1 MGARARQPST
11 MRAIAVDVA
20 ARAFATRDDREGSLV
35 ATSMESE
42 EEVGVVTRAMTR
54 VRVGRGRMMRIRDGP
69 RGGSR
74 AGAKAEADS
83 DEDAEADAVDEDAL
97 FSESAMEGSL
107 RGGANAFVDSMDDG
121 GLETIKFESALA
133 SAEEADARREEDG
146 RRPPTPGKARAWLV
160 KEGGGRDASPTRGEK
175 ESTGTRAAA
184 GVLKSPKRNGSM
196 QFLTAVDDETR
207 SRLVATPVLLPRVRS
222 IDAGSLG
229 SPSGSISERSMEIDG
244 GETETG
250 ATRVSSSLCASS
262 TLSSASA
269 FSPVAS
275 RSVSRNASM
284 VDVSKMKHT

>member
-20 ARAFATRDDREGSLV
+20 ARAFATRDDREESLV

-54 VRVGRGRMMRIRDGP
+54 VRVGRGRMMRIRNGRQQ
-69 RGGSR
+69 RGGGRR
-74 AGAKAEADS
+74 AGAV
-83 DEDAEADAVDEDAL
+83 DEDGSSDDAVDEDAL

-262 TLSSASA
+262 TLSNASA

-284 VDVSKMKHT
+284 VDVSKMRHT

>member
-74 AGAKAEADS
+74 AGAVDDADADGS
-83 DEDAEADAVDEDAL
+83 SDAVDEDAL

-133 SAEEADARREEDG
+133 SAEEADARLEEDG

-160 KEGGGRDASPTRGEK
+160 KEGGGRDASPTRGEE

-262 TLSSASA
+262 TLSNASA

>member
-1 MGARARQPST
+1 

-54 VRVGRGRMMRIRDGP
+54 VRVGRGRMMRIRGGED
-69 RGGSR
+69 GGSR
-74 AGAKAEADS
+74 AGAREDA
-83 DEDAEADAVDEDAL
+83 DAEATAVDEDAL

-107 RGGANAFVDSMDDG
+107 RGANAFVDSMDDG

-133 SAEEADARREEDG
+133 SAEEDDARLEEDG

-262 TLSSASA
+262 TLSNASA

>member
-20 ARAFATRDDREGSLV
+20 ARAFATRDDREESLV

-54 VRVGRGRMMRIRDGP
+54 VRVGRGRMMRRIRDGP

-74 AGAKAEADS
+74 AGAVDDADADGS
-83 DEDAEADAVDEDAL
+83 SDAVDEDAL

-133 SAEEADARREEDG
+133 SAEEADARLEEDG

-160 KEGGGRDASPTRGEK
+160 KEGGGRDASPTRGE
-175 ESTGTRAAA
+175 EEETGTRAAA

-262 TLSSASA
+262 TLSNASA

>member
-54 VRVGRGRMMRIRDGP
+54 VRVGRGRMMRIRDGQ

-74 AGAKAEADS
+74 AGAREDAEA
-83 DEDAEADAVDEDAL
+83 DAEADAVDEDAL

-133 SAEEADARREEDG
+133 SAEEADARLEEDG

-160 KEGGGRDASPTRGEK
+160 KEGGGRDASPTRGEE

-262 TLSSASA
+262 TLSNASA

>member
-1 MGARARQPST
+1 

-54 VRVGRGRMMRIRDGP
+54 VRVGRGRMMRIRGGA

-74 AGAKAEADS
+74 AGAREDA
-83 DEDAEADAVDEDAL
+83 DAEATAVDEDAL

-133 SAEEADARREEDG
+133 SAEDDARLEEDG

-160 KEGGGRDASPTRGEK
+160 KEGGGRDASPTRGEE

-262 TLSSASA
+262 TLSNASA

>member
-20 ARAFATRDDREGSLV
+20 ARAFATRDDREESLV

-54 VRVGRGRMMRIRDGP
+54 VRVGRGRMMRRIRDGP

-74 AGAKAEADS
+74 AGAREEADA
-83 DEDAEADAVDEDAL
+83 DAEADAVDEDAL

-196 QFLTAVDDETR
+196 QFLTTVDDETR

-262 TLSSASA
+262 TLSNASA

>member
-1 MGARARQPST
+1 
-11 MRAIAVDVA
+11 
-20 ARAFATRDDREGSLV
+20 
-35 ATSMESE
+35 MESE

-54 VRVGRGRMMRIRDGP
+54 VRVGRGRMMRRIRDGP

-74 AGAKAEADS
+74 AGAVDDADGDGS
-83 DEDAEADAVDEDAL
+83 SDAVDEDAL

-262 TLSSASA
+262 TLSNASA

>member
-20 ARAFATRDDREGSLV
+20 ARAFATRDDREESLV

-54 VRVGRGRMMRIRDGP
+54 VRVGRGRMMRRIRDGP

-74 AGAKAEADS
+74 AGAVDDDADGS
-83 DEDAEADAVDEDAL
+83 SDAVDEDAL

-133 SAEEADARREEDG
+133 SAEEADARLEEDG

-262 TLSSASA
+262 TLSNASA

>member
-1 MGARARQPST
+1 

-20 ARAFATRDDREGSLV
+20 ARAFATRDDREESLV

-54 VRVGRGRMMRIRDGP
+54 VRVGRGRMMRIRDGQ

-74 AGAKAEADS
+74 AGAREDADAG
-83 DEDAEADAVDEDAL
+83 AEADAVDEDAL

-133 SAEEADARREEDG
+133 SAEEADARLEEDG

-160 KEGGGRDASPTRGEK
+160 KEGGGRDASPTRGE
-175 ESTGTRAAA
+175 EEETGTRAAA

-196 QFLTAVDDETR
+196 QFLTAVDETR

-262 TLSSASA
+262 TLSNASA

>member
-54 VRVGRGRMMRIRDGP
+54 VRVGRGRMMRIRGGED
-69 RGGSR
+69 GGSR
-74 AGAKAEADS
+74 AGAREDA
-83 DEDAEADAVDEDAL
+83 DAEATAVDEDAL

-107 RGGANAFVDSMDDG
+107 RDANAFVDSMDDG

-133 SAEEADARREEDG
+133 SAEDDARLEEDG

-160 KEGGGRDASPTRGEK
+160 KEGGGRDASPTRGEE
-175 ESTGTRAAA
+175 ESTGTRAAVR
-184 GVLKSPKRNGSM
+184 VLKSPKRNGSM
-196 QFLTAVDDETR
+196 QFLTAVDETR

-262 TLSSASA
+262 TLSNASA

>member
-1 MGARARQPST
+1 
-11 MRAIAVDVA
+11 MR
-20 ARAFATRDDREGSLV
+20 
-35 ATSMESE
+35 
-42 EEVGVVTRAMTR
+42 
-54 VRVGRGRMMRIRDGP
+54 RIRDGP

-74 AGAKAEADS
+74 AGAVDADA
-83 DEDAEADAVDEDAL
+83 DADGSSDAVDEDAL

-160 KEGGGRDASPTRGEK
+160 KEGGGRDASPTRGEE

-262 TLSSASA
+262 TLSNASA

>member
-20 ARAFATRDDREGSLV
+20 ARAFATRDDREESLV

-54 VRVGRGRMMRIRDGP
+54 VRVGRGRMMRRIRDGP

-74 AGAKAEADS
+74 AGAVDDADADGS
-83 DEDAEADAVDEDAL
+83 SDAVDEDAL

-121 GLETIKFESALA
+121 GLETIKFESARA
-133 SAEEADARREEDG
+133 RAEEADARREEDG

-262 TLSSASA
+262 TLSNASA
-269 FSPVAS
+269 FIPVAS

>member
-20 ARAFATRDDREGSLV
+20 ARAFATRDDREESLV

-54 VRVGRGRMMRIRDGP
+54 VRVGRGRMMRIRDGQ

-74 AGAKAEADS
+74 AGAREDAEA
-83 DEDAEADAVDEDAL
+83 DAEADAVDEDAL

-133 SAEEADARREEDG
+133 SAEEADARLEEDG

-160 KEGGGRDASPTRGEK
+160 KEGGGRDASPTRGE
-175 ESTGTRAAA
+175 EEETGTRAAA

-262 TLSSASA
+262 TLSNASA

>member
-1 MGARARQPST
+1 

-54 VRVGRGRMMRIRDGP
+54 VRVGRGRMMRIRDGQ

-74 AGAKAEADS
+74 AGAV
-83 DEDAEADAVDEDAL
+83 DEDGLSGAVDEDAL

-262 TLSSASA
+262 TLSNASA

>member
-20 ARAFATRDDREGSLV
+20 ARTFATRDDREESLV

-54 VRVGRGRMMRIRDGP
+54 VRVGRGRMMRRIRDGP

-74 AGAKAEADS
+74 AGAVDDDDADGS
-83 DEDAEADAVDEDAL
+83 SDAVDEDAL

-121 GLETIKFESALA
+121 GLETIKFESAVA

-160 KEGGGRDASPTRGEK
+160 KEGGGRDVSPTRGEK

-262 TLSSASA
+262 TLSNASA

>member
-1 MGARARQPST
+1 MP
-11 MRAIAVDVA
+11 
-20 ARAFATRDDREGSLV
+20 REM
-35 ATSMESE
+35 MESE

-54 VRVGRGRMMRIRDGP
+54 VRVGRGRMMRIRDGT

-133 SAEEADARREEDG
+133 SAEEADG

-160 KEGGGRDASPTRGEK
+160 KEGGGRDASPTRGEE

-262 TLSSASA
+262 TLSNASA

>member
-1 MGARARQPST
+1 M
-11 MRAIAVDVA
+11 
-20 ARAFATRDDREGSLV
+20 

-54 VRVGRGRMMRIRDGP
+54 VRVGRGRMMRRIRDGP

-74 AGAKAEADS
+74 AGAVD
-83 DEDAEADAVDEDAL
+83 DEDADGSSDAVDEDAL

-133 SAEEADARREEDG
+133 SAEEADARLEEDG

-160 KEGGGRDASPTRGEK
+160 KEGRGRAASPTRGEE

-262 TLSSASA
+262 TLSNASA

>member
-1 MGARARQPST
+1 

-54 VRVGRGRMMRIRDGP
+54 VRVGRGRMMRRIRDGP

-74 AGAKAEADS
+74 AGAREDADA
-83 DEDAEADAVDEDAL
+83 DAEADAVDEDAL

-160 KEGGGRDASPTRGEK
+160 KEGGGRDASPTRGE
-175 ESTGTRAAA
+175 EEETGTRAAA

-262 TLSSASA
+262 TLSNASA

>member
-20 ARAFATRDDREGSLV
+20 ARAFATRDDREESLV

-54 VRVGRGRMMRIRDGP
+54 VRVGRGRMMRIRDGT

-74 AGAKAEADS
+74 AGAREDADA
-83 DEDAEADAVDEDAL
+83 DAEADAVDEDAL

-262 TLSSASA
+262 TLSNASA